1 MIFAWLSARGLFGM
15 AKGLWLVCALLA
27 IMAAVVLLQKRE
39 QADDT
44 ANQNIGAAIQREG
57 DLIETIERTG
67 QANDARTEIERDLQ
81 TGDGRSA
88 AVYVACLSN
97 DRNPANCDRYRVLDD
112 EAN

>member
-1 MIFAWLSARGLFGM
+1 MGWLTAKALFGLARWAWLAIAAAAIVGAWLWLSA
-15 AKGLWLVCALLA
+15 
-27 IMAAVVLLQKRE
+27 RE

-88 AVYVACLSN
+88 AAYAGCLSN

-112 EAN
+112 EAD